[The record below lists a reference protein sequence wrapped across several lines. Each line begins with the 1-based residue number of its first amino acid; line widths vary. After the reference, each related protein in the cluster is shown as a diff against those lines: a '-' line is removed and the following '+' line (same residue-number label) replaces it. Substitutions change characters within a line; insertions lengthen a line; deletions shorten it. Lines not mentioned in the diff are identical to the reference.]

1 LKCYHKYLQAR
12 SEGSV
17 DLSGIELHE
26 RTHHKSSVPDW
37 HHYAAT
43 KAMKNRLHLEL
54 DLWRQIRE
62 HSGVSN
68 PDAIRRSAVAQNTH
82 PSSIAYITPGGQ
94 AIERGSMHDW
104 MLNPNNQDII
114 FADTNGNA

>member
-1 LKCYHKYLQAR
+1 LKCYGKYYQAR

-37 HHYAAT
+37 HHYGAT
-43 KAMKNRLHLEL
+43 KAMADHLYLVRSVTEQMMNDASNR
-54 DLWRQIRE
+54 
-62 HSGVSN
+62 G
-68 PDAIRRSAVAQNTH
+68 AIRRSAVAQSTH
-82 PSSIAYITPGGQ
+82 PSSIAYITPGGL
-94 AIERGSMHDW
+94 AIERESMHDW
-104 MLNPNNQDII
+104 MLNPNNQNTF

>member
-1 LKCYHKYLQAR
+1 LKCYDKYYQAR

-37 HHYAAT
+37 HHYGAT
-43 KAMKNRLHLEL
+43 QGMAMDL
-54 DLWRQIRE
+54 DLIRLIIQ
-62 HSGVSN
+62 HNMDGVSN
-68 PDAIRRSAVAQNTH
+68 PDAIRRSAVAQSTH

-104 MLNPNNQDII
+104 MLNPNNQNFF